1 MVATLMAESATP
13 IRKLLVANRGEIA
26 IRVFRAATEL
36 NIATVAVHTRADIGS
51 LHRSKADESYEIGA
65 PEHPLRPYL
74 DIDTII
80 EAALACG
87 ADAVHPGY
95 GFLSESATLARACE
109 EVSLTFVGPTPD
121 VLELAGSKIQAWAA
135 ASAAGVPTLAQSPVV
150 FSASDAAAWG
160 AGIGFPLF
168 VKAVSGGGGRGMRRV
183 EHPDDLTDA
192 FEAARR
198 EAASAFGDDS
208 VFLEEAL
215 SGVRHIEAQILGDR
229 TGDAVHLYERDCS
242 VQRRFQKVIESA
254 PARDLDATV
263 RERLLRD
270 AVAFARSIGYTNAG
284 TVEFLLDRSGR
295 HVFIEMNPRIQ
306 VEHTITEE
314 ITGVDIVAAQL
325 RIAGGATLEELGLRQ
340 ERIRVDGY
348 AIQTRVTAE
357 DPRNDFRPDTG
368 RVRVYRTPGGAG
380 VRIDDAVYVGA
391 EITPYFD
398 SLLAKVTCR
407 GQDFD
412 TARRRA
418 VRAIAELRVRGLVT
432 NRAFIRAVLNDP
444 EFCAGAVSTD
454 FVDSRPD
461 LTTQSRSAD
470 RATRLLTYLADVS
483 LNRPQG
489 PVPAIADPATKLPPV
504 PSEPPPAG
512 TRQHLAHLG
521 PDAFA
526 RWMREANE
534 VLVTDTTLRDAH
546 QSILATR
553 VRTID
558 LVAGASRHAHGMP
571 QLLSLECWGGATY
584 DVALRFLHEDPW
596 ERLERIS
603 AAAPNVC
610 LQMLL
615 RGRNTVGY
623 APYPDMV
630 CERFVAE
637 ARRGGID
644 VFRIFDALNDVGQ
657 MMPAIR
663 ATRDCGGLV
672 EGTLCYSGD
681 LANPAEGL
689 YTLDY
694 YLQLAEELVAAG
706 SHVLAIKDMAGLL
719 RAPAASVLVAA
730 LRERF
735 DAPVHL
741 HTHDTAGGQIGT
753 YLAAIEAGVDAIDGA
768 IPSLAGMTS
777 QPSLGAIVA
786 LTDGGPRE
794 TSLSAAA
801 ISALEPYWELVRRL
815 NAPFEAGLLSP
826 TNAVYHHEIPGGQL
840 SNLRFQASALGLAER
855 FEEVAELYAACNR
868 ILGRP
873 PKVTPSSKVVGDLA
887 LHLVSTGITPRQLE
901 DNPGDVDLPA
911 SVVSFLQGA
920 LGVPPGGFPE
930 PFRTAALAG
939 RPDIVPTPG
948 LSAAQE
954 QELNSGNARRT
965 LSALLFPEPARSQ
978 AAMSDRHGDLSVLG
992 TREFWYGLEEGAGDV
1007 LVELGRGQR
1016 ISVGIEAISEA
1027 DEAGFSSIVFRLNGE
1042 LRPISARLRDSAL
1055 PSAGA
1060 EQADPGDPGHVGAPF
1075 RGVAELY
1082 VAAGESVTKGQ
1093 ALATIEAMKMETRVT
1108 APIGGTVARVCIE
1121 GSAAVEA
1128 GDLLL
1133 VIVQGAPAP
1142 AGEDG

>member
-1 MVATLMAESATP
+1 MAGSATP

-26 IRVFRAATEL
+26 IRAFRAATEL
-36 NIATVAVHTRADIGS
+36 GIATVAVHTRADIGS
-51 LHRSKADESYEIGA
+51 LHRSKADEAYEIGA

-74 DIDTII
+74 DIETIVD
-80 EAALACG
+80 AALACG

-95 GFLSESATLARACE
+95 GFLSESAALARACE
-109 EVSLTFVGPTPD
+109 EALLTFVGPTPD
-121 VLELAGSKIQAWAA
+121 VLELAGSKTAA
-135 ASAAGVPTLAQSPVV
+135 RGAAHAAGVPTLRQSAVV
-150 FSASDAAAWG
+150 AGDADATRRD
-160 AGIGFPLF
+160 AGIDFPLF

-183 EHPDDLTDA
+183 EHAEELA
-192 FEAARR
+192 GAVEAARR

-215 SGVRHIEAQILGDR
+215 SGVRHIEVQVLGDR
-229 TGDAVHLYERDCS
+229 TGDAIHLYERDCS

-254 PARDLDATV
+254 PARDLDEAV
-263 RERLLRD
+263 RRGLLSD
-270 AVAFARSIGYTNAG
+270 AVTFARSIGYTNAG
-284 TVEFLLDRSGR
+284 TVEFLVDRSGR
-295 HVFIEMNPRIQ
+295 YVFIEMNPRIQ

-325 RIAGGATLEELGLRQ
+325 RLAGGATLSELGLRQ
-340 ERIRVDGY
+340 ERIAIDGY

-391 EITPYFD
+391 EVTPYFD

-407 GQDFD
+407 GPDFD

-418 VRAIAELRVRGLVT
+418 IRAIAELRVRGLVT

-444 EFCAGAVSTD
+444 DFCSGAVSTD
-454 FVDSRPD
+454 FVDTRPD
-461 LTTQSRSAD
+461 LTSVALSAN

-483 LNRPQG
+483 LNRPHG
-489 PVPAIADPATKLPPV
+489 PVPAVADPATKLPPT
-504 PSEPPPAG
+504 PPGPPPQG
-512 TRQHLAHLG
+512 TRQLLARLG

-526 RWMREANE
+526 RWMRDATE

-558 LVAGASRHAHGMP
+558 LVAGAAQHAHGLP
-571 QLLSLECWGGATY
+571 QLLSLECWGGATF

-623 APYPDMV
+623 SPYPDVV

-637 ARRGGID
+637 ARRGGVD
-644 VFRIFDALNDVGQ
+644 VFRIFDALNDVDQ
-657 MMPAIR
+657 MLPAIR
-663 ATRDCGGLV
+663 ATREVGGLV

-681 LANPAEGL
+681 LANPAERL

-694 YLQLAEELVAAG
+694 YLGLAEELVAAG
-706 SHVLAIKDMAGLL
+706 SHVLAVKDMAGLL

-741 HTHDTAGGQIGT
+741 HTHDTAGGQTGT

-768 IPSLAGMTS
+768 VPSLAGMTS

-786 LTDGGPRE
+786 LTDGGPRQ
-794 TSLSAAA
+794 TGLSAAA
-801 ISALEPYWELVRRL
+801 ISRLEPYWELVRRL

-840 SNLRFQASALGLAER
+840 SNLRFQASALGLADR

-901 DNPGDVDLPA
+901 ANPAGVDLPA

-930 PFRTAALAG
+930 PFRTAALEG
-939 RPDIVPTPG
+939 RPDAAPAPG

-954 QELNSGNARRT
+954 QELRSPDARHA

-978 AAMSDRHGDLSVLG
+978 AAMRDRHGDLSVLG

-1082 VAAGESVTKGQ
+1082 VAAGEAVTKGQ

-1133 VIVQGAPAP
+1133 EIVRGVPAQG
-1142 AGEDG
+1142 GEPG

>member
-1 MVATLMAESATP
+1 M
-13 IRKLLVANRGEIA
+13 
-26 IRVFRAATEL
+26 
-36 NIATVAVHTRADIGS
+36 AVHTRADLGS

-74 DIDTII
+74 DIETIV

-87 ADAVHPGY
+87 ADAIHPGY
-95 GFLSESATLARACE
+95 GFLSESARLARACE
-109 EVSLTFVGPTPD
+109 EASLTFVGPTPE
-121 VLELAGSKIQAWAA
+121 VLELAGSKIRARAA
-135 ASAAGVPTLAQSPVV
+135 ADAVGTPVLRQSPVLAT
-150 FSASDAAAWG
+150 ASEAADRA
-160 AGIGFPLF
+160 AEIGYPLF

-183 EHPDDLTDA
+183 EHPEDLA
-192 FEAARR
+192 GALEAARR
-198 EAASAFGDDS
+198 EAESAFGDDT

-215 SGVRHIEAQILGDR
+215 SDVRHIEVQILGDR
-229 TGDAVHLYERDCS
+229 AGDAVHLFERDCS

-254 PARDLDATV
+254 PARNLDDAV
-263 RERLLRD
+263 RRALLDD

-295 HVFIEMNPRIQ
+295 YVFIEMNPRIQ

-325 RIAGGATLEELGLRQ
+325 RLAGGATLEEMGLRQ
-340 ERIRVDGY
+340 EQITTDGY
-348 AIQTRVTAE
+348 AIQTRITAE
-357 DPRNDFRPDTG
+357 DPRNEFRPDTG

-407 GQDFD
+407 GRDFD
-412 TARRRA
+412 TARRRS
-418 VRAIAELRVRGLVT
+418 VRAIAELRVRGLTT
-432 NRAFIRAVLNDP
+432 NRSFLRSVLNDP
-444 EFCAGAVSTD
+444 DFCAGAVATD

-470 RATRLLTYLADVS
+470 RATRLLAYLADVS

-489 PVPAIADPATKLPPV
+489 PVPPVADPATKLPPV
-504 PSEPPPAG
+504 PPGTPPAG
-512 TRQHLAHLG
+512 SRQRLASLG
-521 PDAFA
+521 PEAFA
-526 RWMREANE
+526 RWMRDATE

-558 LVAGASRHAHGMP
+558 LVAGAERHAHGLP
-571 QLLSLECWGGATY
+571 ELLSLECWGGATY

-596 ERLERIS
+596 DRLERIS

-623 APYPDMV
+623 APYPDLV
-630 CERFVAE
+630 CERFVDE

-644 VFRIFDALNDVGQ
+644 VFRIFDALNDVTQ
-657 MMPAIR
+657 MLPAIDAAR
-663 ATRDCGGLV
+663 QAGGLV

-681 LANPAEGL
+681 LANPDERL

-694 YLQLAEELVAAG
+694 YLRLAEELVAAG
-706 SHVLAIKDMAGLL
+706 SHVLAVKDMAGLL
-719 RAPAASVLVAA
+719 RAPAASRLVAA

-786 LTDGGPRE
+786 LTDGAERE
-794 TSLSAAA
+794 TGLSAAA
-801 ISALEPYWELVRRL
+801 ISGLEPYWELVRRL
-815 NAPFEAGLLSP
+815 NAPFDAGLRSP

-840 SNLRFQASALGLAER
+840 SNLRFQASALGLADR
-855 FEEVAELYAACNR
+855 FEEVAELYAACNG

-873 PKVTPSSKVVGDLA
+873 PKVTPTSKVVGDLA
-887 LHLVSTGITPRQLE
+887 LHLVSSGVTPAQLE
-901 DNPGDVDLPA
+901 EHPGEVDLPA
-911 SVVSFLQGA
+911 SVVSYLQGA

-939 RPDIVPTPG
+939 RPATSPPPT

-954 QELNSGNARRT
+954 QELRTGDTRRA
-965 LSALLFPEPARSQ
+965 LSSLLFPEPARSQ
-978 AAMSDRHGDLSVLG
+978 TAMRDRHGDLSVLA
-992 TREFWYGLEEGAGDV
+992 TKQFWYGLEEGVDDI
-1007 LVELGRGQR
+1007 LVELGPGQR

-1042 LRPISARLRDSAL
+1042 LRPINARLRDSAL

-1060 EQADPGDPGHVGAPF
+1060 EQADAKEPGHVGAPF

-1082 VAAGESVTKGQ
+1082 VASGEAVAKGQ

-1108 APIGGTVARVCIE
+1108 APIGGTVVRVCIE
-1121 GSAAVEA
+1121 GSQAVEA

-1133 VIVQGAPAP
+1133 EITPGGPAASP
-1142 AGEDG
+1142 AEDSG

>member
-1 MVATLMAESATP
+1 MAESATP

-36 NIATVAVHTRADIGS
+36 GIATVAVHTRADIGS
-51 LHRSKADESYEIGA
+51 LHRSKADEAYEIGA

-74 DIDTII
+74 DIETIVD
-80 EAALACG
+80 AALACG

-109 EVSLTFVGPTPD
+109 EASLTFVGPTPD
-121 VLELAGSKIQAWAA
+121 VLELAGSKIAA
-135 ASAAGVPTLAQSPVV
+135 RGAAEAAGVPVLAQSPAL
-150 FSASDAAAWG
+150 SSDTDAARWA
-160 AGIGFPLF
+160 AEIGFPLF

-183 EHPDDLTDA
+183 EHADDLSGA
-192 FEAARR
+192 VEAARR
-198 EAASAFGDDS
+198 EAASAFGTDS

-215 SGVRHIEAQILGDR
+215 SSVRHIEVQILGDR
-229 TGDAVHLYERDCS
+229 TGDAIHLYERDCS

-254 PARDLDATV
+254 PARDLDEEV
-263 RERLLRD
+263 RRGLLDD
-270 AVAFARSIGYTNAG
+270 AVAFARSIAYTNAG

-295 HVFIEMNPRIQ
+295 YVFIEMNPRIQ

-325 RIAGGATLEELGLRQ
+325 RLAGGATLEELGLRQ

-348 AIQTRVTAE
+348 AIQTRLTAE

-380 VRIDDAVYVGA
+380 VRLDDAVYVGA

-407 GQDFD
+407 GPDFD

-418 VRAIAELRVRGLVT
+418 VRAIAELRVRGIVT
-432 NRAFIRAVLNDP
+432 NRSFVRSVLTDP
-444 EFCAGAVSTD
+444 DFCAGAVATD
-454 FVDSRPD
+454 FVDTRPD
-461 LTTQSRSAD
+461 LTTQSRSAN

-483 LNRPQG
+483 LNRPHG
-489 PVPAIADPATKLPPV
+489 PVPAVADPATKLPAV
-504 PSEPPPAG
+504 PPGPPPEG
-512 TRQHLAHLG
+512 TRQHLARLG
-521 PDAFA
+521 PDGFA
-526 RWMREANE
+526 RWMRETND

-558 LVAGASRHAHGMP
+558 LVAGAKRHAHGMP
-571 QLLSLECWGGATY
+571 QLLSLECWGGATF

-623 APYPDMV
+623 APYPDVV

-644 VFRIFDALNDVGQ
+644 IFRIFDALNDVSQ
-657 MMPAIR
+657 MLPAIG
-663 ATRDCGGLV
+663 AARDTGGLV

-681 LANPAEGL
+681 MANPAERL

-694 YLQLAEELVAAG
+694 YLRLAEELVAAG
-706 SHVLAIKDMAGLL
+706 SHVLAVKDMAGLL

-741 HTHDTAGGQIGT
+741 HTHDTAGGQTGT

-794 TSLSAAA
+794 TGLSAAA
-801 ISALEPYWELVRRL
+801 ISRLEPYWELVRRL

-855 FEEVAELYAACNR
+855 FEEVAELYAACSK

-873 PKVTPSSKVVGDLA
+873 PKVTPTSKVVGDLA
-887 LHLVSTGITPRQLE
+887 LHLVSTGITPDQLADHPAE
-901 DNPGDVDLPA
+901 VDLPA

-939 RPDIVPTPG
+939 RPGLASPPG
-948 LSAAQE
+948 LSPAQE
-954 QELNSGNARRT
+954 QELNSENARRT

-992 TREFWYGLEEGAGDV
+992 TKEFWYGLEEGAGDV
-1007 LVELGRGQR
+1007 LVELGPGQR
-1016 ISVGIEAISEA
+1016 ISIGIEAISEA

-1042 LRPISARLRDSAL
+1042 LRPISARLRDSTL
-1055 PSAGA
+1055 PSVGA
-1060 EQADPGDPGHVGAPF
+1060 EQADPGESGHVGAPF

-1093 ALATIEAMKMETRVT
+1093 AVATIEAMKMETRVT

-1142 AGEDG
+1142 AGGDG

>member
-1 MVATLMAESATP
+1 MVESATP

-36 NIATVAVHTRADIGS
+36 GIATVAVHTRADIGS
-51 LHRSKADESYEIGA
+51 LHRIKADEAYEIGA

-74 DIDTII
+74 DIETIVD
-80 EAALACG
+80 AALACG

-109 EVSLTFVGPTPD
+109 EASLTFVGPTPD
-121 VLELAGSKIQAWAA
+121 VLELAGSKIAA
-135 ASAAGVPTLAQSPVV
+135 RVAAEAAGVPTLAQSPAL
-150 FSASDAAAWG
+150 SSDADAARW
-160 AGIGFPLF
+160 ATEIGFPLF

-183 EHPDDLTDA
+183 EHADDLPGA
-192 FEAARR
+192 VEAARR
-198 EAASAFGDDS
+198 EAASAFGTDS

-215 SGVRHIEAQILGDR
+215 SSVRHIEVQILGDR
-229 TGDAVHLYERDCS
+229 TGDAIHLFERDCS

-254 PARDLDATV
+254 PARDLDEEV
-263 RERLLRD
+263 RRGLLDD
-270 AVAFARSIGYTNAG
+270 AVAFARSIAYTNAG

-295 HVFIEMNPRIQ
+295 YVFIEMNPRIQ

-325 RIAGGATLEELGLRQ
+325 RLAGGATLEELGLRQ
-340 ERIRVDGY
+340 ECIRVDGY

-380 VRIDDAVYVGA
+380 VRLDDAVYVGA

-407 GQDFD
+407 GPDFD

-418 VRAIAELRVRGLVT
+418 VRAIAELRVRGIVT
-432 NRAFIRAVLNDP
+432 NRSFVRSVLTDP
-444 EFCAGAVSTD
+444 DFCAGAVSTD
-454 FVDSRPD
+454 FVDRRPD
-461 LTTQSRSAD
+461 LTTQSRSAN

-483 LNRPQG
+483 LNRPHG
-489 PVPAIADPATKLPPV
+489 PVPAVADPATKLPPV
-504 PSEPPPAG
+504 PPGPPPEG
-512 TRQHLAHLG
+512 TRQHLARLG
-521 PDAFA
+521 PDGFA
-526 RWMREANE
+526 RWMRRTND

-558 LVAGASRHAHGMP
+558 LVAGAQRHAHGMP
-571 QLLSLECWGGATY
+571 QLLSLECWGGATF

-596 ERLERIS
+596 DRLERIS
-603 AAAPNVC
+603 AVAPNVC

-623 APYPDMV
+623 APYPDVV

-644 VFRIFDALNDVGQ
+644 IFRIFDALNDVGQ
-657 MMPAIR
+657 MLPAIG
-663 ATRDCGGLV
+663 AARDTGGLV

-681 LANPAEGL
+681 MANPAERL

-694 YLQLAEELVAAG
+694 YLTLAEELVVAG

-741 HTHDTAGGQIGT
+741 HTHDTAGGQTGT

-794 TSLSAAA
+794 TGLSAAE
-801 ISALEPYWELVRRL
+801 ISRLEPYWELVRRL

-855 FEEVAELYAACNR
+855 FEEVAELYAACSK

-887 LHLVSTGITPRQLE
+887 LHLVSTGITPDQLAE
-901 DNPGDVDLPA
+901 HPAEVDLPA

-930 PFRTAALAG
+930 PFRTAALEG
-939 RPDIVPTPG
+939 RPDAAPPPG
-948 LSAAQE
+948 LSPAQE

-965 LSALLFPEPARSQ
+965 LSALLFPEPARSH

-992 TREFWYGLEEGAGDV
+992 TKEFWYGLEEGAGDV
-1007 LVELGRGQR
+1007 LVELGPGQR

-1042 LRPISARLRDSAL
+1042 LRPISARLRDSTL

-1060 EQADPGDPGHVGAPF
+1060 EQADPGERGHVGAPF

-1082 VAAGESVTKGQ
+1082 VAAGESVAKGQ

-1128 GDLLL
+1128 GDLLV
-1133 VIVQGAPAP
+1133 VIVQGVPAP

>member
-1 MVATLMAESATP
+1 MAESALP

-36 NIATVAVHTRADIGS
+36 GIDTVAVHTHADIGS
-51 LHRSKADESYEIGA
+51 LHRIKADEAYEIGA

-74 DIDTII
+74 DIETIVG
-80 EAALACG
+80 AALACG

-109 EVSLTFVGPTPD
+109 EASLTFVGPTPD
-121 VLELAGSKIQAWAA
+121 VLELAGSKVAA
-135 ASAAGVPTLAQSPVV
+135 RGAAEAAGVPVLAQSP
-150 FSASDAAAWG
+150 ALTSDADAAGW
-160 AGIGFPLF
+160 AAEIGFPLF

-183 EHPDDLTDA
+183 EHADDLPGALDG
-192 FEAARR
+192 ARR
-198 EAASAFGDDS
+198 EAASALGDDT

-215 SGVRHIEAQILGDR
+215 SGVRHIEVQILGDR
-229 TGDAVHLYERDCS
+229 TGDAVHLFERDCS

-254 PARDLDATV
+254 PARELDEAV
-263 RERLLRD
+263 RRRLLDD
-270 AVAFARSIGYTNAG
+270 AVAFARSIGYSNAG

-295 HVFIEMNPRIQ
+295 YVFIEMNPRIQ
-306 VEHTITEE
+306 VEHTVTEE

-325 RIAGGATLEELGLRQ
+325 RLAGGATLEQLGLRQ
-340 ERIRVDGY
+340 ESISVDGF

-380 VRIDDAVYVGA
+380 VRVDDAVYVGA
-391 EITPYFD
+391 EVTPYFD

-407 GQDFD
+407 GPDFD

-418 VRAIAELRVRGLVT
+418 VRAVAELRVRGLVT
-432 NRAFIRAVLNDP
+432 NRSFIRAVLTDP
-444 EFCAGAVSTD
+444 DFCAGAVSTD
-454 FVDSRPD
+454 FVDTHPH
-461 LTTQSRSAD
+461 LTTVARSAN
-470 RATRLLTYLADVS
+470 RATRLLTYLAEVS
-483 LNRPQG
+483 LNRPHG

-504 PSEPPPAG
+504 PRGRPPDG
-512 TRQHLAHLG
+512 TRQHLAELG
-521 PDAFA
+521 PEGFA
-526 RWMREANE
+526 RWMRDTTE

-558 LVAGASRHAHGMP
+558 LVAGARRHAHGMP
-571 QLLSLECWGGATY
+571 QLLSMECWGGATY

-623 APYPDMV
+623 SPYPDVV

-637 ARRGGID
+637 ARGGGVDI
-644 VFRIFDALNDVGQ
+644 FRIFDALNDVDQ
-657 MMPAIR
+657 MLPAIR
-663 ATRDCGGLV
+663 ATREAGGLV

-681 LANPAEGL
+681 LANPAERL

-694 YLQLAEELVAAG
+694 YLGLAEELVAAG

-719 RAPAASVLVAA
+719 RAPAASVLVPA

-768 IPSLAGMTS
+768 VPSLAGMTS

-786 LTDGGPRE
+786 LTDGGARE
-794 TSLSAAA
+794 TGLSAAA

-826 TNAVYHHEIPGGQL
+826 TNAVYRHEIPGGQL

-855 FEEVAELYAACNR
+855 FEEVAELYAACNE

-901 DNPGDVDLPA
+901 QNPGDVDLPV

-939 RPDIVPTPG
+939 RTETPPPPG

-954 QELNSGNARRT
+954 QELQSGNARRV

-978 AAMSDRHGDLSVLG
+978 AAMADRHGDLSVLG
-992 TREFWYGLEEGAGDV
+992 TKEFWYGLEEGADDI
-1007 LVELGRGQR
+1007 LVELGPGQR
-1016 ISVGIEAISEA
+1016 ISVGIEAISEV
-1027 DEAGFSSIVFRLNGE
+1027 DEGGFSSIIFRLNGE
-1042 LRPISARLRDSAL
+1042 LRPISARLRDSTL

-1060 EQADPGDPGHVGAPF
+1060 EQADPGNPGHVGAPF

-1082 VAAGESVTKGQ
+1082 VAAGEAVTKGQ
-1093 ALATIEAMKMETRVT
+1093 AVATIEAMKMETRVT
-1108 APIGGTVARVCIE
+1108 APIAGSVGRVCIE
-1121 GSAAVEA
+1121 GSSAVEA

-1133 VIVQGAPAP
+1133 EIVQGVPAP
-1142 AGEDG
+1142 TGEDG

>member
-1 MVATLMAESATP
+1 MAESAAS

-26 IRVFRAATEL
+26 IRVFRAATEMG
-36 NIATVAVHTRADIGS
+36 IATVAVHTRADIGS
-51 LHRSKADESYEIGA
+51 LHRSKADEAYEIGA

-74 DIDTII
+74 DIDTIVR
-80 EAALACG
+80 AALACG

-95 GFLSESATLARACE
+95 GFLSESAALARACE
-109 EVSLTFVGPTPD
+109 EASLTFVGPTPD
-121 VLELAGSKIQAWAA
+121 VLELAASKTAA
-135 ASAAGVPTLAQSPVV
+135 RVAAEAAGVPSLAQSPPL
-150 FSASDAAAWG
+150 ASEAEVARWG
-160 AGIGFPLF
+160 AEIGLPLF

-183 EHPDDLTDA
+183 EHAEDLLGFVA
-192 FEAARR
+192 AARR
-198 EAASAFGDDS
+198 EAESAFGDDA

-215 SGVRHIEAQILGDR
+215 SSVRHIEVQVLGDR
-229 TGDAVHLYERDCS
+229 TGEAIHLYERDCS

-254 PARDLDATV
+254 PARDLDEEV
-263 RERLLRD
+263 RQGMLGD

-295 HVFIEMNPRIQ
+295 YVFIEMNPRIQ

-314 ITGVDIVAAQL
+314 ITGVDIVTAQL
-325 RIAGGATLEELGLRQ
+325 RIAGGATLEQLGLRQ
-340 ERIRVDGY
+340 ERIRIDGF

-380 VRIDDAVYVGA
+380 VRVDDATYVGA

-407 GQDFD
+407 GPDFD

-418 VRAIAELRVRGLVT
+418 IRAIAELRVRGLVT
-432 NRAFIRAVLNDP
+432 NRSFIRAVLTDP
-444 EFCAGAVSTD
+444 EFCSGAVSTD
-454 FVDSRPD
+454 FVDTRPD
-461 LTTQSRSAD
+461 LTTQARSAD
-470 RATRLLTYLADVS
+470 RATRLLTYLADISV
-483 LNRPQG
+483 NRPHG
-489 PVPAIADPATKLPPV
+489 PVPAVADPTTKLPPV
-504 PSEPPPAG
+504 PPGPPQAG
-512 TRQHLAHLG
+512 SRQRLDELG
-521 PDAFA
+521 PGGFA
-526 RWMREANE
+526 RWMRETNE

-558 LVAGASRHAHGMP
+558 LEAGARRHAHGLP
-571 QLLSLECWGGATY
+571 QLLSLECWGGATF

-603 AAAPNVC
+603 AAVPNVC

-623 APYPDMV
+623 APYPDVV

-637 ARRGGID
+637 ARRGGVD

-657 MMPAIR
+657 MLPAIR
-663 ATRDCGGLV
+663 ATREAGGLV

-681 LANPAEGL
+681 LANPAERL

-694 YLQLAEELVAAG
+694 YLRLAEELVAAG

-768 IPSLAGMTS
+768 VPSLAGMTS

-794 TSLSAAA
+794 TGLSAAA
-801 ISALEPYWELVRRL
+801 ISRLEPYWELVRRL

-826 TNAVYHHEIPGGQL
+826 TNAVYRHEIPGGQL
-840 SNLRFQASALGLAER
+840 SNLRFQASALGVADR
-855 FEEVAELYAACNR
+855 FEEVAEMYAACNR

-887 LHLVSTGITPRQLE
+887 LHLVSTGTTPRRLE
-901 DNPGDVDLPA
+901 THPTDVDLPA
-911 SVVSFLQGA
+911 SVVSYLQGA

-939 RPDIVPTPG
+939 RPEAAPAPELTP
-948 LSAAQE
+948 AQE
-954 QELNSGNARRT
+954 KQLDSPGARGT

-978 AAMSDRHGDLSVLG
+978 AAMRDRHGDLSVLG

-1007 LVELGRGQR
+1007 LVELGPGQR

-1027 DEAGFSSIVFRLNGE
+1027 DEAGFSSVIFRLNGE

-1055 PSAGA
+1055 PSTGA
-1060 EQADPGDPGHVGAPF
+1060 EQADPAEPGHVGAPF

-1082 VAAGESVTKGQ
+1082 VTAGETVTKGQ

-1108 APIGGTVARVCIE
+1108 APVGGRVARVCIE
-1121 GSAAVEA
+1121 GSAAVEG

-1133 VIVQGAPAP
+1133 EIVPGGTAPEV
-1142 AGEDG
+1142 AGDEE

>member
-1 MVATLMAESATP
+1 MAESAAP

-36 NIATVAVHTRADIGS
+36 GIATVAVHSRADIGS
-51 LHRSKADESYEIGA
+51 LHRSKADEAYEIGA

-74 DIDTII
+74 DIETIVG
-80 EAALACG
+80 AALACG
-87 ADAVHPGY
+87 AGAVHPGY
-95 GFLSESATLARACE
+95 GFLSESAALARACE
-109 EVSLTFVGPTPD
+109 EASLTFVGPTPD
-121 VLELAGSKIQAWAA
+121 VLELAGSKIAA
-135 ASAAGVPTLAQSPVV
+135 RGAAEAAGVPTLAQSPAL
-150 FSASDAAAWG
+150 SSDAD
-160 AGIGFPLF
+160 AGDWATEIGFPLF

-183 EHPDDLTDA
+183 EHADDLPGA
-192 FEAARR
+192 VEAARR
-198 EAASAFGDDS
+198 EAASAFGTDS

-215 SGVRHIEAQILGDR
+215 SSVRHIEVQILGDR
-229 TGDAVHLYERDCS
+229 TGDAIHLFERDCS

-254 PARDLDATV
+254 PARDLDEEV
-263 RERLLRD
+263 RRGLLDD
-270 AVAFARSIGYTNAG
+270 AVAFARSIAYTNAG

-295 HVFIEMNPRIQ
+295 YVFIEMNPRIQ

-325 RIAGGATLEELGLRQ
+325 RLAGGATLEELGLRQ
-340 ERIRVDGY
+340 ECIHVDGY

-380 VRIDDAVYVGA
+380 VRLDDAVYVGA

-407 GQDFD
+407 GPDFD

-418 VRAIAELRVRGLVT
+418 VRAVAELRVRGIVT
-432 NRAFIRAVLNDP
+432 NRSFVRSVLTDP
-444 EFCAGAVSTD
+444 DFCAGAVSTD
-454 FVDSRPD
+454 FVDRRPD
-461 LTTQSRSAD
+461 LTTQSRSAN

-483 LNRPQG
+483 LNRPHG
-489 PVPAIADPATKLPPV
+489 PVPAVADPATKLPPV
-504 PSEPPPAG
+504 PPGPPPEG
-512 TRQHLAHLG
+512 TRQQLARLG
-521 PDAFA
+521 PDGFA
-526 RWMREANE
+526 RWMRQTND

-558 LVAGASRHAHGMP
+558 LVAGAQRHAHGMP
-571 QLLSLECWGGATY
+571 QLLSLECWGGATF

-623 APYPDMV
+623 APYPDVV

-644 VFRIFDALNDVGQ
+644 IFRIFDALNDVSQ
-657 MMPAIR
+657 MLPAIG
-663 ATRDCGGLV
+663 AARDTGGLV

-681 LANPAEGL
+681 MANPAERL

-694 YLQLAEELVAAG
+694 YLGLAEELVAAG

-741 HTHDTAGGQIGT
+741 HTHDTAGGQTGT

-794 TSLSAAA
+794 TGLSAAE
-801 ISALEPYWELVRRL
+801 ISRLEPYWELVRRL

-840 SNLRFQASALGLAER
+840 SNLRFQASALGLGER
-855 FEEVAELYAACNR
+855 FDEVAELYAACNK

-887 LHLVSTGITPRQLE
+887 LHLVSTGITPDQLAE
-901 DNPGDVDLPA
+901 HPAEVDLPA

-930 PFRTAALAG
+930 PFRTAALEG
-939 RPDIVPTPG
+939 RPDAAPPPG
-948 LSAAQE
+948 LSPAQE
-954 QELNSGNARRT
+954 QELNSENARRT
-965 LSALLFPEPARSQ
+965 LSALLFPEPARSH

-992 TREFWYGLEEGAGDV
+992 TKEFWYGLEEGAGDV
-1007 LVELGRGQR
+1007 LVELGPGQR

-1042 LRPISARLRDSAL
+1042 LRPISARLRDSTL

-1060 EQADPGDPGHVGAPF
+1060 EQADPGERGHVGAPF

-1082 VAAGESVTKGQ
+1082 AAAGESVTKGQ

-1133 VIVQGAPAP
+1133 VIVQGVPAP

>member
-1 MVATLMAESATP
+1 MPAAP

-36 NIATVAVHTRADIGS
+36 SIATVAVHTRADIGS

-65 PEHPLRPYL
+65 PENPLRPYL
-74 DIDTII
+74 DIDTIVQ
-80 EAALACG
+80 AALACG

-95 GFLSESATLARACE
+95 GFLSESAALAQACAE
-109 EVSLTFVGPTPD
+109 ASLTFVGPTPA
-121 VLELAGSKIQAWAA
+121 VLDLAGSKIAA
-135 ASAAGVPTLAQSPVV
+135 RVAAEAAGVPTLRQSPAVTGDPEETRL
-150 FSASDAAAWG
+150 A

-183 EHPDDLTDA
+183 EHDEDLPGA
-192 FEAARR
+192 VQAARR
-198 EAASAFGDDS
+198 EAESAFGDDA

-215 SGVRHIEAQILGDR
+215 SSVRHIEVQVLGDH
-229 TGDAVHLYERDCS
+229 TGDVVHLFERDCS

-254 PARDLDATV
+254 PARDLDETV
-263 RERLLRD
+263 RQRLLND
-270 AVAFARSIGYTNAG
+270 AVTFARSIGYTNAG
-284 TVEFLLDRSGR
+284 TVEFLLDQSGR
-295 HVFIEMNPRIQ
+295 YVFIEMNPRIQ

-325 RIAGGATLEELGLRQ
+325 RLAGGAPLKELGLCQ
-340 ERIRVDGY
+340 ERITADGY

-391 EITPYFD
+391 EVTPYFD

-407 GQDFD
+407 GPDFH

-418 VRAIAELRVRGLVT
+418 VRAVAELRVRGLAT
-432 NRAFIRAVLNDP
+432 NRAFIRTVLND
-444 EFCAGAVSTD
+444 EDYCASAVSTD
-454 FVDSRPD
+454 FVDNRPH

-489 PVPAIADPATKLPPV
+489 PVPDIPDPATKLPPL
-504 PSEPPPAG
+504 PLGKPPAG
-512 TRQHLAHLG
+512 SRQRLAELG
-521 PDAFA
+521 PEGFA
-526 RWMREANE
+526 RWMRDSSE

-558 LVAGASRHAHGMP
+558 LVAGARQHARAMP
-571 QLLSLECWGGATY
+571 QLLSLECWGGATF
-584 DVALRFLHEDPW
+584 DVSLRFLHEDPW
-596 ERLERIS
+596 QRLERIS
-603 AAAPNVC
+603 AAAPNVG

-623 APYPDMV
+623 SPYPDLV

-644 VFRIFDALNDVGQ
+644 IFRIFDALNDVGQ
-657 MMPAIR
+657 MLPAIR
-663 ATRDCGGLV
+663 ATREVGGLV

-681 LANPAEGL
+681 LANPHERL

-694 YLQLAEELVAAG
+694 YLHLAESLVEAG
-706 SHVLAIKDMAGLL
+706 SHVLAVKDMAGLL
-719 RAPAASVLVAA
+719 RAPAASVLVGA

-768 IPSLAGMTS
+768 IPSLSGMTS

-786 LTDGGPRE
+786 LTDGGSRQ
-794 TSLSAAA
+794 TGLSAAE
-801 ISALEPYWELVRRL
+801 ISRLEPYWEVVRRL

-855 FEEVAELYAACNR
+855 FEEVAELYAACNQ

-887 LHLVSTGITPRQLE
+887 LHLVSTGTTPRQLAE
-901 DNPGDVDLPA
+901 NPDEIDLPA
-911 SVVSFLQGA
+911 SVVSFLQGS

-930 PFRTAALAG
+930 PFRSAALAG
-939 RPDIVPTPG
+939 RPEAPPPPE
-948 LSAAQE
+948 LSAAAE
-954 QELNSGNARRT
+954 QQLYSADAREA
-965 LSALLFPEPARSQ
+965 LSALLFPEPARSH
-978 AAMSDRHGDLSVLG
+978 AAMRDRHGDLSVLG
-992 TREFWYGLEEGAGDV
+992 TKEFWYGLEEGAGDV
-1007 LVELGRGQR
+1007 LVELEPGQR

-1027 DEAGFSSIVFRLNGE
+1027 DESGFSSVIFRLNGE
-1042 LRPISARLRDSAL
+1042 LRPISARLRDAGL
-1055 PSAGA
+1055 PTAGA
-1060 EQADPGDPGHVGAPF
+1060 EQADPSEPGHVGAPF
-1075 RGVAELY
+1075 RGVAESY
-1082 VAAGESVTKGQ
+1082 VSAGEVVIKGQ

-1108 APIGGTVARVCIE
+1108 APVGGTVARLCIE

-1133 VIVQGAPAP
+1133 EIVPGGPAP
-1142 AGEDG
+1142 DATATDATD